1 MKKIILVGCGDRG
14 HAYTKYAL
22 AHPDEMQVC
31 AIVEPNDFR
40 RKEAQKLFNVSPEY
54 CFTNVDDCVKLGRF
68 ADGVINATMDSL
80 HIVTATPFLKLG
92 YTMMLEKPVTNNKKE
107 LDELKRCADE
117 HGAKLMI
124 CHVLRYTP
132 FYLGIKKVLLSGEI
146 GDIVAM
152 ETSETVSVAHASC
165 SYIRGKWNNRKKC
178 GSSMLLAKCC
188 HDADLL
194 CWFNSGT
201 APKKVASMGGRHYFI
216 PANTP
221 EGAGKRCLVD
231 CKIEKDCPY
240 SCRKVVLENDF
251 FPQLAWD
258 CIEKPLQDITMEE
271 KIRSLETFNE
281 HGKCIFKTD
290 ADIVDR
296 QMVLVEF
303 ENGSIAS
310 HSMIS
315 GVARA
320 GRRVHIVGTRGEVEG
335 FMEEGKYKVR
345 TYNPDTLLY
354 NEREVE
360 ITGVEQGDGHG
371 GGDSRIVK
379 DFLCL
384 LNGEPRSVSSTVIED
399 SLNGHYIVYAADRS
413 LDEGGVAIDITE

>member
-1 MKKIILVGCGDRG
+1 MLVQQRDRSQ
-14 HAYTKYAL
+14 KS
-22 AHPDEMQVC
+22 
-31 AIVEPNDFR
+31 
-40 RKEAQKLFNVSPEY
+40 RK
-54 CFTNVDDCVKLGRF
+54 
-68 ADGVINATMDSL
+68 
-80 HIVTATPFLKLG
+80 H
-92 YTMMLEKPVTNNKKE
+92 
-107 LDELKRCADE
+107 
-117 HGAKLMI
+117 
-124 CHVLRYTP
+124 
-132 FYLGIKKVLLSGEI
+132 
-146 GDIVAM
+146 
-152 ETSETVSVAHASC
+152 
-165 SYIRGKWNNRKKC
+165 
-178 GSSMLLAKCC
+178 
-188 HDADLL
+188 
-194 CWFNSGT
+194 
-201 APKKVASMGGRHYFI
+201 GGRHYFI
-216 PANTP
+216 PANAP